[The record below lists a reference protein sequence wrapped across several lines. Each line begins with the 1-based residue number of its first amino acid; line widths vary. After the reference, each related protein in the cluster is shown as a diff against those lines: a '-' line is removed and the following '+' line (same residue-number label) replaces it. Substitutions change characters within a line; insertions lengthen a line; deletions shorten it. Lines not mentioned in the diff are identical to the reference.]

1 MIYLNFCIDLRYII
15 IYSKKNGDVMENK
28 VLNII
33 REFKLIE
40 NEDNVLVGVSGGPD
54 SMALLHLLLYVKKHI
69 NFNILI
75 AHVNHGVRGDEA
87 LEDEQFVKRKADELE
102 LPYFS
107 TSVDMIGY
115 GDKHKISH
123 EEAGRKLRYGFF
135 RSILEKYNG
144 GKIAVAHNMN
154 DQAETL
160 LMRIMRGTGI
170 DGLNGMGYMS
180 GDIIRP
186 VLNISRPEIEQ
197 YIDDNN
203 IETVL
208 DKTNL
213 MPIYTRNKIRLELI
227 PYIEDN
233 FNPNLI
239 KALWR
244 LSQTSQYDTMFL
256 QRFTE
261 EKYLSLVKSEENNRI
276 VLYGDDFRK
285 LDISIQQ
292 RIVILTITKLSGVFQ
307 GFSEHHVS
315 TITELF
321 NIGSTGKTIDLPNDL
336 VAKVDYDRLII
347 EQTSKKTSKPFVYE
361 LIIGYNHFSDL
372 GYSFNVKILDI
383 DEIDFNDK
391 LHNIKYFDYDK
402 IKGGLK
408 LRNRQDGDRFIPY
421 GMKGSKKL
429 KDFFI
434 DSKVSRDQR
443 DRVPLIVDDQDIIW
457 LVGYRISDLYKLT
470 KKTKKVLMIEYI
482 S

>member
-1 MIYLNFCIDLRYII
+1 
-15 IYSKKNGDVMENK
+15 MENK
-28 VLNII
+28 LVNTIE
-33 REFKLIE
+33 EFNLI
-40 NEDNVLVGVSGGPD
+40 NDGDNVLVGVSGGPD
-54 SMALLHLLLYVKKHI
+54 SMALLYLLLYAKKHL
-69 NFNILI
+69 NFNILV

-87 LEDEQFVKRKADELE
+87 LEDEQFVRRKARELD

-107 TSVDMIGY
+107 TNVDMIAY
-115 GDKHKISH
+115 GEKHKISP

-135 RSILEKYNG
+135 RSILKQYNG

-170 DGLNGMGYMS
+170 DGLNGMTYIS

-186 VLNISRPEIEQ
+186 VLNITRSEIEQ
-197 YIDDNN
+197 YIEDKN

-227 PYIEDN
+227 PYIEEN
-233 FNPNLI
+233 FNPNLT
-239 KALWR
+239 KTLWR
-244 LSQTSQYDTMFL
+244 LSQTSQNDTLFL
-256 QRFTE
+256 NKFAE
-261 EKYLSLVKSEENNRI
+261 EKYLSIVKSEEKNRI
-276 VLYGDDFRK
+276 VLDGEKFRK

-292 RIVILTITKLSGVFQ
+292 RIVILIITKLIEVFQ
-307 GFSEHHVS
+307 GFSEQHIS
-315 TITELF
+315 SITELF
-321 NIGSTGKTIDLPNDL
+321 NSGNTGKSLNLPNDL
-336 VAKVDYDRLII
+336 VAKVDYDKLII
-347 EQTSKKTSKPFVYE
+347 EQSSKKALKPFVYE

-372 GYSFNVKILDI
+372 GYGLDI
-383 DEIDFNDK
+383 KVVDIEEVELNDELD
-391 LHNIKYFDYDK
+391 NIKYFDYDK

-408 LRNRQDGDRFIPY
+408 LRNRQNGDRFTPY

-443 DRVPLIVDDQDIIW
+443 DKVPLIVDDENIIW
-457 LVGYRISDLYKLT
+457 VVGYRVNDLCKLT
-470 KKTKKVLMIEYI
+470 NGTKNVLMIEYVKL
-482 S
+482 

>member
-1 MIYLNFCIDLRYII
+1 
-15 IYSKKNGDVMENK
+15 MENK
-28 VLNII
+28 VLNTIK
-33 REFKLIE
+33 EFNLIE
-40 NEDNVLVGVSGGPD
+40 NEDNVVVGVSGGPD
-54 SMALLHLLLYVKKHI
+54 SMALLYLLLYVKKHI

-87 LEDEQFVKRKADELE
+87 LEDELFVKRMAEKLE
-102 LPYFS
+102 LPYYS
-107 TSVDMIGY
+107 TNVDMIGY
-115 GDKHKISH
+115 GDQHKISH

-135 RSILEKYNG
+135 RSILRQYNG

-170 DGLNGMGYMS
+170 DGLNGMSYIS

-186 VLNISRPEIEQ
+186 VLNITRAEIEQ
-197 YIDDNN
+197 YVEDHN

-213 MPIYTRNKIRLELI
+213 MPIYTRNKVRLELI

-239 KALWR
+239 QSLWR

-256 QRFTE
+256 QRCTE
-261 EKYLSLVKSEENNRI
+261 EKYLSVVESEDEYRI
-276 VLYGDDFRK
+276 VFHGDQFRE
-285 LDISIQQ
+285 LDICIQQ
-292 RIVILTITKLSGVFQ
+292 RIVILAITKLIGVFQ
-307 GFSEHHVS
+307 GFSEHHIS

-321 NIGSTGKTIDLPNDL
+321 NVGNTGKAIDLPNNL

-347 EQTSKKTSKPFVYE
+347 EQIVKKTSKPFVYE

-372 GYSFNVKILDI
+372 GYSLNIKISDI
-383 DEIDFNDK
+383 KEVDFNNK

-408 LRNRQDGDRFIPY
+408 VRSRQDGDRFVPY

-443 DRVPLIVDDQDIIW
+443 DKVPLIIDDQDIIW
-457 LVGYRISDLYKLT
+457 VVGYRMSDLYKLT
-470 KKTKKVLMIEYI
+470 KSTKNVLMIEYI
-482 S
+482 SFT

>member
-1 MIYLNFCIDLRYII
+1 
-15 IYSKKNGDVMENK
+15 MENK
-28 VLNII
+28 VLNTIK
-33 REFKLIE
+33 EFNLIE
-40 NEDNVLVGVSGGPD
+40 NEDNVVVGVSGGPD
-54 SMALLHLLLYVKKHI
+54 SMALLYLLLYAKKHL
-69 NFNILI
+69 NFNILV

-87 LEDEQFVKRKADELE
+87 LEDELFVRRKADELG

-107 TSVDMIGY
+107 TNVDMVGY

-135 RSILEKYNG
+135 RSILKPYNG

-170 DGLNGMGYMS
+170 DGLNGMSYIS

-186 VLNISRPEIEQ
+186 VLNITRTEIEQ
-197 YIDDNN
+197 YIEDNN

-227 PYIEDN
+227 PYIEEN
-233 FNPNLI
+233 FNPNLT
-239 KALWR
+239 KTLWR
-244 LSQTSQYDTMFL
+244 LSQTSQNDTMFL
-256 QRFTE
+256 QRYTE
-261 EKYLSLVKSEENNRI
+261 EKYLSLVQSQGRNKI
-276 VLYGDDFRK
+276 VLDGEKFGK

-292 RIVILTITKLSGVFQ
+292 RIVILSITKIIGVFQ
-307 GFSEHHVS
+307 GFSEHHIS

-321 NIGSTGKTIDLPNDL
+321 NIGNTGKAINLPNGL

-347 EQTSKKTSKPFVYE
+347 EQKIEKTAKSFVND
-361 LIIGYNHFSDL
+361 LIIGYNHFSNL
-372 GYSFNVKILDI
+372 GYDFNIKVVDI
-383 DEIDFNDK
+383 RDVNLNDK

-408 LRNRQDGDRFIPY
+408 LRNRQDGDRFTPY

-443 DRVPLIVDDQDIIW
+443 DKVPLIVDDENIIW
-457 LVGYRISDLYKLT
+457 VVGYRINDLYKLT
-470 KKTKKVLMIEYI
+470 VNTKKVLMIEYI
-482 S
+482 SFN